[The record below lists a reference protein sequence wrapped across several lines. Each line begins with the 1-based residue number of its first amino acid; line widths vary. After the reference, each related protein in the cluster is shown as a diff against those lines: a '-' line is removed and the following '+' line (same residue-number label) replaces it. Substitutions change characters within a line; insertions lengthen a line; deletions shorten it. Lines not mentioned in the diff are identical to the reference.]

1 MPDAVARLAARL
13 SELAGAPVELERP
26 NDPAHGDYATN
37 VAMQLA
43 PVQRRSP
50 RELGEELA
58 AAAVGLAEVERTE
71 VAGPGF
77 VNLWLTPAWF
87 AEALGEI
94 LAAGQA
100 YGGGSAEQ
108 PQTIQVEMV
117 SANPTG
123 PITVASARNGAIGD
137 SVARQLEFAGNEVSR
152 EYYYNDSGAQ
162 MERFY
167 ASVEAVRRGEDPPE
181 DGYRGDYI
189 AVLAAS
195 EEDPVPRMLEQIK
208 AGLERFRIHFDSW
221 VLQSQLET
229 RLPEFLP
236 RLDTYEKDGAVWAR
250 SSAYGDDDDRV
261 LIRSP
266 EKGGTPTYRAADVV
280 YLADKLD
287 RGFDRAIYVLGADHH
302 GTRRW
307 YAAIARMLG
316 YDEERVEVLLY
327 QFVHLTRGGAQAAM
341 SKRRGEVVFLDD
353 LVDEVGVDAARWY
366 LVNRGPDQTIEID
379 VDLAAERSE
388 KNPVYYVQ
396 YAHARIAAIRRNAGD
411 AEVSADLRDYR
422 PEAEEKNLVK
432 RLADFPGVAAEAAE
446 RRAPHAVPTYAI
458 RLADDFH
465 RFYHHQRVLESE
477 AQAFRLGLCTAT
489 QSVIARCLG
498 LVGVDAPDRM

>member
-152 EYYYNDSGAQ
+152 EYYYNDAGVQ

-167 ASVEAVRRGEDPPE
+167 ASVEAVRRGEEPPE

-208 AGLERFRIHFDSW
+208 ASLERFRIHFDSW